1 MRKITL
7 VLLLTVAIVQSA
19 TADELSIESLDGT
32 GELTFTP
39 LTNGAEYRVEWAPSP
54 DGPWTNFSRGAASLD
69 SIIPTNSGGIT
80 VAVPMCY
87 RVIAT
92 TTNPEDALV
101 INEVDYDQPSADT
114 QEFVEIY
121 NTGDYALDLTS
132 CRLEFVSG
140 HNSSAYMTVDLS
152 TPGVPIPAHGF
163 LVVGNTS
170 VVNNI
175 EGAITIQIPDG
186 SIQNGDPD
194 GIRLVEQDGTFI
206 DGIAYEGALPGT
218 GEGSPAVD
226 DVGALSLQRVP
237 NGTDTDDN
245 ATDFSLATPT
255 PGSSN
260 TAP

>member
-19 TADELSIESLDGT
+19 TADELTIESFNGT
-32 GELTFTP
+32 GEITFTTI
-39 LTNGAEYRVEWAPSP
+39 TNSAEYRVEWAPSP
-54 DGPWTNFSRGAASLD
+54 SGPWTNFSAGAASLD
-69 SIIPTNSGGIT
+69 SIIPTNSGDIT

-92 TTNPEDALV
+92 TTSPEDALV
-101 INEVDYDQPSADT
+101 INEVDYDQPGADT
-114 QEFVEIY
+114 AEFVEIY
-121 NTGDYALDLTS
+121 NAGDYAVDLTS
-132 CRLEFVSG
+132 CLLEFMNG
-140 HNSSAYMTVDLS
+140 NDSSVYMSVDLS
-152 TPGVPIPAHGF
+152 TVGVPIPAHGF

-175 EGAITIQIPDG
+175 EGAITIEMSG
-186 SIQNGDPD
+186 SIQNGSPD
-194 GIRLVEQDGTFI
+194 GIRLVKRDGTFI

-218 GEGSPAVD
+218 GEGSPSAGEAD
-226 DVGALSLQRVP
+226 IDSLQRVP
-237 NGTDTDDN
+237 DGTDTDDN

>member
-1 MRKITL
+1 
-7 VLLLTVAIVQSA
+7 
-19 TADELSIESLDGT
+19 
-32 GELTFTP
+32 
-39 LTNGAEYRVEWAPSP
+39 
-54 DGPWTNFSRGAASLD
+54 
-69 SIIPTNSGGIT
+69 
-80 VAVPMCY
+80 MCY

-101 INEVDYDQPSADT
+101 INEVDYDQPSTDT
-114 QEFVEIY
+114 QEFIEIY
-121 NTGDYALDLTS
+121 NTGNFAVDLTS
-132 CRLEFVSG
+132 CRLEFVNG
-140 HNSSAYMTVDLS
+140 HDASVYRTIDLS
-152 TPGVPIPAHGF
+152 TVGTPIPAHGF

-194 GIRLVEQDGTFI
+194 GIRLVEEDGTFI

-218 GEGSPAVD
+218 GEGSPAAD
-226 DVGALSLQRVP
+226 DEDALSLQRVP
-237 NGTDTDDN
+237 NGIDTDDN

-260 TAP
+260 TVP